1 MDSKEFNILAI
12 EFKNKINDLNS
23 LIQEKLNSPK
33 PEKNYPKLISEYMD
47 DIAKLSIRLHGK

>member
-12 EFKNKINDLNS
+12 EFKNKINDLNG

-33 PEKNYPKLISEYMD
+33 PEKTILN
-47 DIAKLSIRLHGK
+47 